1 MQANLHVKDEQYKK
15 ILQPTLSKIT
25 ELTLASDLESL
36 LLIWNSAA
44 KILFKNLRQ
53 VTICHKW

>member
-1 MQANLHVKDEQYKK
+1 MHANLYAQDVHYRKT
-15 ILQPTLSKIT
+15 QPTSVKIT
-25 ELTLASDLESL
+25 ELKVASDLDSL

-44 KILFKNLRQ
+44 KIFFKNLRQ